1 MGKKKSTKKQR
12 NTTKKTTMSNHQ
24 VTGKPKR
31 IAEETFLE
39 EMPEILHGT
48 SSLN

>member
-1 MGKKKSTKKQR
+1 
-12 NTTKKTTMSNHQ
+12 MSNHQ

-31 IAEETFLE
+31 IAEEIVLE

-48 SSLN
+48 SSLS